1 MTTMTQTREV
11 VTVGVDTHRDFH
23 VAAVVDH
30 NGGLLATET
39 FQASR
44 GGYRQ
49 LARWASS
56 FGEVEAAGVEGTGAW
71 GKGLT
76 RFLTEEGIPVI
87 EVSRPNRQHRRRYG
101 KSDTNDAVAAARAVL
116 SGEADA
122 VPRGEG
128 PSEALRLLR
137 VARRSAVKQR
147 TRLASQMNA
156 VVVTAPDDLRSQLA
170 GLDTEQLAVKAARFR
185 PDTNI
190 SDPYTAAK
198 TSLKVMAVQYLQLG
212 EDIDGLTSHYQTIVK
227 AHAPA
232 ELLDMVGVGPV
243 CAADLM
249 ITQGT
254 AGDRITSES
263 AFAAVCGVSAVEASS
278 GERIRHRLNR
288 GGDRQA
294 NAALYRIV
302 VVRLKYDPETQA
314 YMQRR
319 TDQGRTKK
327 EIIRCL
333 KRYVARD
340 IYWIFQRHQQATCG
354 L

>member
-1 MTTMTQTREV
+1 MTDTGEV

-23 VAAVVDH
+23 VAAVVDE
-30 NGGLLATET
+30 NGGLLGTGT
-39 FQASR
+39 FPVSR
-44 GGYRQ
+44 GGYGQ

-56 FGEVEAAGVEGTGAW
+56 FGQVEAAGVEGTGAW

-76 RFLTEEGIPVI
+76 RFLTGEGIPVI
-87 EVSRPNRQHRRRYG
+87 EVTRPNRQHRRRFG
-101 KSDTNDAVAAARAVL
+101 KSDANDAVAAARAVL
-116 SGEADA
+116 SGQADA
-122 VPRGEG
+122 VPRGDG

-137 VARRSAVKQR
+137 VARRSAGKQR
-147 TRLASQMNA
+147 TRLANQMKA

-170 GLDTEQLAVKAARFR
+170 GLTAEQLAVKAARFR

-198 TSLKVMAVQYLQLG
+198 TALKVMAVQYLQLG
-212 EDIDGLTSHYQTIVK
+212 VDIDGLTGHYQRIVSE
-227 AHAPA
+227 HAPK
-232 ELLDMVGVGPV
+232 ELIDQFGVGPV

-254 AGDRITSES
+254 AQDRINSES

-302 VVRLKYDPETQA
+302 VVRLKYDPQTQA

-319 TDQGRTKK
+319 TAEGRTKK

-333 KRYVARD
+333 KRYVARE
-340 IYWIFQRHQQATCG
+340 IYHT
-354 L
+354 LKHPH